1 MEMLFTM
8 HSMLYKRKVVLLVV
22 TWLVFCY
29 SGAPKVPV
37 TRAMKHLQEITE
49 SGQEIT
55 LDEPITHLDYSA
67 EKTPIEWSS
76 EGALNEKYS
85 FVSELAR
92 YVITLYNY
100 SVEYVTYSE

>member
-1 MEMLFTM
+1 
-8 HSMLYKRKVVLLVV
+8 
-22 TWLVFCY
+22 VFCY

>member
-1 MEMLFTM
+1 VFTLLLQYQKSLLMLC
-8 HSMLYKRKVVLLVV
+8 H
-22 TWLVFCY
+22 
-29 SGAPKVPV
+29 SGAPKVQV

-55 LDEPITHLDYSA
+55 VDEPVIHLDYSA

-76 EGALNEKYS
+76 EGALGEKYS

-92 YVITLYNY
+92 
-100 SVEYVTYSE
+100 